1 MTVCP
6 ERLFT
11 LECFLANLN
20 SDKEMPDAAEPS
32 EEPEPAGPAEEEAT
46 IDKPA
51 PKQEEPK
58 EQITVV
64 GGRRRGRRQISKR
77 KTVKDD
83 EGYLGKG
90 HLSSFLCV

>member
-20 SDKEMPDAAEPS
+20 SDKEMPDATEPS
-32 EEPEPAGPAEEEAT
+32 EETEPAEPAEEEAT

-51 PKQEEPK
+51 PKQE
-58 EQITVV
+58 
-64 GGRRRGRRQISKR
+64 
-77 KTVKDD
+77 
-83 EGYLGKG
+83 
-90 HLSSFLCV
+90 